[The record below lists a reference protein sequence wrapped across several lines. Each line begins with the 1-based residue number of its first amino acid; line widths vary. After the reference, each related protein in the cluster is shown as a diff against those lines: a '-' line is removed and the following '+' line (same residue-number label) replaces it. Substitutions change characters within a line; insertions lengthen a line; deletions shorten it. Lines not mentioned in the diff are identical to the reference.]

1 MAPFGRLPAILSLL
15 LVLHWELGAGSPTP
29 DKATCIMNRP
39 CSSNLMT
46 QVKNQLEQLNSSAN
60 PLFVAYYTA
69 QGEPFTKYVDRLCRK
84 DLMSF
89 PPFHANSTEKDKL
102 VELYRVMAYFHLS
115 LHDVMKCQKTLNPKD
130 QNLHSKLNSTA
141 DTFRGLLSNVLCR
154 LCDNYNVRL
163 TDMINGL
170 NTSEEDVFQKKRL
183 GCQLLFKYK
192 QVIAELAQAF

>member
-1 MAPFGRLPAILSLL
+1 
-15 LVLHWELGAGSPTP
+15 
-29 DKATCIMNRP
+29 MNRP

-141 DTFRGLLSNVLCR
+141 DTFRGVLSNVLCR

-192 QVIAELAQAF
+192 QVIAELAQAFYAQDLKVCCGSRDLGSRI

>member
-1 MAPFGRLPAILSLL
+1 MD
-15 LVLHWELGAGSPTP
+15 H
-29 DKATCIMNRP
+29 P
-39 CSSNLMT
+39 CSSNIMT

-60 PLFVAYYTA
+60 ALFVAYYTA
-69 QGEPFTKYVDRLCRK
+69 QGEPFTKYVDRLCHK

-115 LHDVMKCQKTLNPKD
+115 LDDVMQCQKTLNPKD

-141 DTFRGLLSNVLCR
+141 DTVRGILSNVLCR
-154 LCDNYNVRL
+154 LCDTYNVRL
-163 TDMINGL
+163 TDVINGL
-170 NTSEEDVFQKKRL
+170 NTSEQYVFQKKRL

-192 QVIAELAQAF
+192 QVIADLAQSF